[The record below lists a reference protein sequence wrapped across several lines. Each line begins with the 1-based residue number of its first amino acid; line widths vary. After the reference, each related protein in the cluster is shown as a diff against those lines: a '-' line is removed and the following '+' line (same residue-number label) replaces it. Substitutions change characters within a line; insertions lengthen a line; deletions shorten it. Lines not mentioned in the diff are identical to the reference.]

1 MAQKGRQHS
10 KNLFLHD
17 KCTAA
22 RFLVLVLFPG
32 TAASSSYN
40 EIAFIQTQASSIVF
54 RCVVYPEPV
63 LAQWPFRFS
72 KTSVVA
78 STTDDFELKDAQA
91 AKDELDKHNTNAQS
105 TQQDHDDTPA
115 RMRYARYVR
124 ATLNRADK
132 RHHGTTN
139 AAVTKQK
146 RSCLLF
152 VLTGRPE
159 VVLANNC
166 PDVRLRPGCLILRCC
181 CSVLSLLGARVELRQ
196 SSYHYEHQHL
206 PGGAREGPES
216 PKEDAHWGHL
226 EKAQVRRLARCLTGL
241 RLTSSQIDHLI
252 V

>member
-1 MAQKGRQHS
+1 MYCCKVPCA
-10 KNLFLHD
+10 
-17 KCTAA
+17 C
-22 RFLVLVLFPG
+22 VLLPRLCSG

-40 EIAFIQTQASSIVF
+40 EFAFIQTQASSIVF

-63 LAQWPFRFS
+63 LAQWPFCFS
-72 KTSVVA
+72 KTSVV
-78 STTDDFELKDAQA
+78 SSTTTDDFELKDAQA

-105 TQQDHDDTPA
+105 TQQDHDETPA

-152 VLTGRPE
+152 IFDILTGRPE

-166 PDVRLRPGCLILRCC
+166 PDVRLKPGVSFFVAAVRCFHCQGREWSCGSRPTTTSTSIYQAVRGKAPSLRRKTRIGATWRRHRCGG
-181 CSVLSLLGARVELRQ
+181 SLDV
-196 SSYHYEHQHL
+196 
-206 PGGAREGPES
+206 
-216 PKEDAHWGHL
+216 
-226 EKAQVRRLARCLTGL
+226 
-241 RLTSSQIDHLI
+241 
-252 V
+252 

>member
-1 MAQKGRQHS
+1 MYCCKVPCA
-10 KNLFLHD
+10 
-17 KCTAA
+17 C
-22 RFLVLVLFPG
+22 VLLPRLCSG

-63 LAQWPFRFS
+63 LAQWPFCFS
-72 KTSVVA
+72 KTSVV
-78 STTDDFELKDAQA
+78 SSTTTDDFELKDAQA

-105 TQQDHDDTPA
+105 TQQDHDETPA

-132 RHHGTTN
+132 RHHGTMN

-146 RSCLLF
+146 RACLLF

-166 PDVRLRPGCLILRCC
+166 PDVRLRLGCIILRCC

-196 SSYHYEHQHL
+196 SPYHYEPQHL

-226 EKAQVRRLARCLTGL
+226 EKAQVRRLARCLNGL
-241 RLTSSQIDHLI
+241 SQTSRKLI
-252 V
+252 I

>member
-139 AAVTKQK
+139 AAVAKQK
-146 RSCLLF
+146 RACLLF

-226 EKAQVRRLARCLTGL
+226 EKAQVRRLARCLNGL
-241 RLTSSQIDHLI
+241 SQTSRKLI
-252 V
+252 I